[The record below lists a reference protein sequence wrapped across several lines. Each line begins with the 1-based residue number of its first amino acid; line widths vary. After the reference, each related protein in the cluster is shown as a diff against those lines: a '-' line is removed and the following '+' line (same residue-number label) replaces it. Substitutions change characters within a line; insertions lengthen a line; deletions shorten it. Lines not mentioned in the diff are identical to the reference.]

1 MNDFIETGSKI
12 TPRVLSS
19 NENVDSNTKNNRK
32 YTIYLINK
40 ALNEN
45 PKGIIN
51 RLILDNWGDYYYD
64 YRVTDLN
71 SLIAPL
77 EFNSYGFSF
86 ILSSLN
92 EDRYV
97 KINLYKNPQEG
108 MRNLLS
114 PRDTN
119 KRSLCTDTPY
129 GFKLSQIMD
138 NLLDIDQ
145 ISLDGKPDGE
155 NFDGI
160 MYPELTITQNIN
172 IDRDN
177 SCNYAIFKFNIL
189 NPNVSGKTV
198 LVARR
203 ILFKDILPLGTLF
216 KEVLLN
222 GRKCDKEFVNLDGRR
237 LFVKLHIIKEGES
250 VELSVVCLI
259 DEFSGEALNTGALVY
274 VFNNLFNAEE
284 NSLTTKVYTLLSNS
298 LSLGDMI

>member
-1 MNDFIETGSKI
+1 MNDFIETGSEFTSKF
-12 TPRVLSS
+12 LSS
-19 NENVDSNTKNNRK
+19 DESLIFNAQNNKK
-32 YTIYLINK
+32 YIIHLINK

-71 SLIAPL
+71 SVTSPL

-97 KINLYKNPQEG
+97 KINLYKTPQDG
-108 MRNLLS
+108 ISNLLS
-114 PRDTN
+114 PRSID

-129 GFKLSQIMD
+129 GFKLSQIMN

-145 ISLDGKPDGE
+145 ISLDGKPNGE
-155 NFDGI
+155 NFEGI
-160 MYPELTITQNIN
+160 IYPELAITQNID
-172 IDRDN
+172 IDHDGSR
-177 SCNYAIFKFNIL
+177 NYVIFRFNIS

-198 LVARR
+198 LVARK
-203 ILFKDILPLGTLF
+203 ILFKDILPVGTLF

-222 GRKCDKEFVNLDGRR
+222 GEKCDEECVSLDGRR
-237 LFVKLHIIKEGES
+237 LFVKLPIIKEGES
-250 VELSVVCLI
+250 IELSVVCLI
-259 DEFSGEALNTGALVY
+259 DKFSGEGLNTGALVY
-274 VFNNLFNAEE
+274 VFNNLFNEKE
-284 NSLTTKVYTLLSNS
+284 NSLTTKIYTLLSNS